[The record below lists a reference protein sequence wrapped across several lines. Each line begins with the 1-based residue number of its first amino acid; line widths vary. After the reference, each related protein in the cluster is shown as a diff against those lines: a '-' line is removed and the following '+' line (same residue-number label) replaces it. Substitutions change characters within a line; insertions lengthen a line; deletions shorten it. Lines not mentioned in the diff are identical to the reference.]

1 VAKSYEAYCKT
12 HSDKQSFFGNYDVW
26 LDCFFLGF
34 LFIVIHESFMGK
46 EDSTLT
52 NITMQTFASE
62 GDIALVDQRWEKDGP
77 AFLERLF
84 AAGLLSYEK
93 GQIWNKDSKL
103 MRFVIFK
110 YGSPEALKRCLPIW
124 KEVEKHMFENV
135 VVKVTAYR
143 GVSSE
148 YIAAN

>member
-1 VAKSYEAYCKT
+1 
-12 HSDKQSFFGNYDVW
+12 
-26 LDCFFLGF
+26 
-34 LFIVIHESFMGK
+34 
-46 EDSTLT
+46 
-52 NITMQTFASE
+52 
-62 GDIALVDQRWEKDGP
+62 
-77 AFLERLF
+77 
-84 AAGLLSYEK
+84 
-93 GQIWNKDSKL
+93 

-110 YGSPEALKRCLPIW
+110 YGSPEALNRCLPIW

>member
-1 VAKSYEAYCKT
+1 
-12 HSDKQSFFGNYDVW
+12 
-26 LDCFFLGF
+26 
-34 LFIVIHESFMGK
+34 MGK
-46 EDSTLT
+46 EESTLT

-77 AFLERLF
+77 AFLKRLF

-143 GVSSE
+143 GISSE
-148 YIAAN
+148 YISAN

>member
-1 VAKSYEAYCKT
+1 MEK
-12 HSDKQSFFGNYDVW
+12 D
-26 LDCFFLGF
+26 
-34 LFIVIHESFMGK
+34 
-46 EDSTLT
+46 DSILT
-52 NITMQTFASE
+52 NITLQTFASE
-62 GDIALVDQRWEKDGP
+62 GDVALVDKRWEKDGP
-77 AFLERLF
+77 AFLQRLF

-124 KEVEKHMFENV
+124 KEVEKQMFENV
-135 VVKVTAYR
+135 AVKVTAYR